1 MRYLFLLIV
10 IANALIF
17 GLGQG
22 WFGTPP
28 AEQGREPQR
37 LQQQV
42 KPQSVQVEQGK
53 VQR

>member
-10 IANALIF
+10 VLNALLF

-28 AEQGREPQR
+28 AEQGRTPAR

-42 KPQSVQVEQGK
+42 KPQAVQVTPAT
-53 VQR
+53 VR